1 MAQSSFP
8 FEGIDTTETQYS
20 QLFRTFQ
27 DSVNGTYG
35 GTELTVSVGTGL
47 AVDVAL
53 GQAMVRG
60 HFYVSTATESLS
72 LTTADATNPRL
83 DLVIL
88 RLDPVANSIV
98 LAVKDGTPAGSP
110 TAPALVQTDAGTYEV
125 ALATV
130 LVPATSGVPTTI
142 TDKRQFMGSRIS
154 LWSDDTRPTTVF
166 PHVGFNT
173 TGGTFEGYD
182 PALASWGPIGGGGGV
197 TVSATAP
204 TSPAPENG
212 DLWWDSLNGE
222 LYVYYVDGTSSQWVA
237 AAGPS
242 VTVAATAPTGYE
254 GQLWLDSTD
263 GSMYV
268 YYTDPGGANAQW
280 IGAVSRSGGILQV
293 VSTTKTDTFSS
304 ASTSFADITGL
315 TASITPSST
324 SSKILVLVQLKL
336 SHLGASHINLTRL
349 LRDSTPINVGDVAG
363 SRSPSSSQSLLN
375 FTADGNMVHDIGM
388 SFLDSPATTSST
400 PYKIQLTQSGGTTYI
415 NRSAVDS
422 DSALYGRLASTITLM
437 EVAG

>member
-83 DLVIL
+83 DLVVL

-110 TAPALVQTDAGTYEV
+110 TAPALVQTDAGTYEI
-125 ALATV
+125 ALASV

-154 LWSDDTRPTTVF
+154 LWSDDTRPTTASRTLVSILRAALLR
-166 PHVGFNT
+166 VT
-173 TGGTFEGYD
+173 TLLWQ
-182 PALASWGPIGGGGGV
+182 AGV
-197 TVSATAP
+197 R
-204 TSPAPENG
+204 
-212 DLWWDSLNGE
+212 L
-222 LYVYYVDGTSSQWVA
+222 A
-237 AAGPS
+237 AA
-242 VTVAATAPTGYE
+242 
-254 GQLWLDSTD
+254 
-263 GSMYV
+263 
-268 YYTDPGGANAQW
+268 
-280 IGAVSRSGGILQV
+280 AVLRFRLRHLPARHLKMVICGGIR
-293 VSTTKTDTFSS
+293 STVNFM
-304 ASTSFADITGL
+304 FITTMGL
-315 TASITPSST
+315 A
-324 SSKILVLVQLKL
+324 L
-336 SHLGASHINLTRL
+336 SG
-349 LRDSTPINVGDVAG
+349 LR
-363 SRSPSSSQSLLN
+363 
-375 FTADGNMVHDIGM
+375 
-388 SFLDSPATTSST
+388 
-400 PYKIQLTQSGGTTYI
+400 
-415 NRSAVDS
+415 
-422 DSALYGRLASTITLM
+422 RLARL
-437 EVAG
+437 